1 MAPPRVYR
9 ILLILLTCTVGG
21 AVSLPVVAV
30 LILVLRGGRLLA
42 GEIMA
47 IAWVG
52 AALGVSVGIVW
63 SLPNWLARG
72 HFILWTSLGL
82 VVGTIMSLSTNSAVP
97 AVVFTAAGVFVG
109 LVSALITTGAFRNK

>member
-1 MAPPRVYR
+1 MIRRLV
-9 ILLILLTCTVGG
+9 ILKLLICTVGG
-21 AVSLPVVAV
+21 TVSLPVVAV

-52 AALGVSVGIVW
+52 AGLGMCVGIVW
-63 SLPNWLARG
+63 LLPNWLARG

-82 VVGTIMSLSTNSAVP
+82 VVGTIMSISTNSAIP
-97 AVVFTAAGVFVG
+97 AVVFSAAGLFVG
-109 LVSALITTGAFRNK
+109 LVSALITIGAFRNK